1 LKVADKL
8 LPRRQF
14 LVPRDAKTLES
25 NNLPPN
31 NLPRLLEAGK
41 VLPRRKF
48 LPPRSAKMPP
58 FSDLQRGL
66 VPVALAQCF

>member
-1 LKVADKL
+1 LKVAGKL

-25 NNLPPN
+25 NNLP
-31 NLPRLLEAGK
+31 RLLEAGK
-41 VLPRRKF
+41 FLPRRKF

-58 FSDLQRGL
+58 FSNLQRGL